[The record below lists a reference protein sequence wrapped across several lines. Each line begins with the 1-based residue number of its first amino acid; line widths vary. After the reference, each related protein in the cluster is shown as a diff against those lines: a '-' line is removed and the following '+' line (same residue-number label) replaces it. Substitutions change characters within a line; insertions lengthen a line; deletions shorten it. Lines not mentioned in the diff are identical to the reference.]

1 MPEPLA
7 ITTLQAA
14 LGVRLI
20 DARVLPALAEE
31 VLGLGYETP
40 ALVRLASMGTE
51 PFDPRDA
58 RATGLLVVEELG
70 IAQMEPAVAAEVSGA
85 LLAVLLLADRIT
97 AHELTELAEQLVID
111 SDYQARGDLMELM
124 GMNNAWDQAWAGPND
139 RVEASVR
146 SIAARMLERFP
157 EIAESSELPRI
168 SSALHFAKHP

>member
-58 RATGLLVVEELG
+58 RATGLLVIEELS
-70 IAQMEPAVAAEVSGA
+70 IPQMGSAVAAEVSGA
-85 LLAVLLLADRIT
+85 LLAALLLADRMT
-97 AHELTELAEQLVID
+97 ARELTELAEQLVID
-111 SDYQARGDLMELM
+111 SNYQARGDLMELM
-124 GMNNAWDQAWAGPND
+124 SLNNAWDQGWAGPD
-139 RVEASVR
+139 ARVDASVR
-146 SIAARMLERFP
+146 SIANRILERFP
-157 EIAESSELPRI
+157 EIAASSELPRI
-168 SSALHFAKHP
+168 SAVLHLAKHR